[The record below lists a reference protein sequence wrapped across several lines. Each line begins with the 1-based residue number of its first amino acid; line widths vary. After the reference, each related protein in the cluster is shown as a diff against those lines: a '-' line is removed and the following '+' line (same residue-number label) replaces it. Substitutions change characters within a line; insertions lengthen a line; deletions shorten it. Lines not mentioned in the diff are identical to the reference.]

1 MNLLPR
7 LLLAAL
13 ACSVLPASAQ
23 TMYRCGNAFQDH
35 PCGSGQAG
43 QAIGTGASPAAAR
56 ASAASPRLSAECA
69 QRGIAAQK
77 IKWMRDAGKTQQD
90 QLAAAGQDQQELIAD
105 VYRRQG
111 TSVQVRA
118 AIEDDCIAEQE
129 RTAQASALLAAANR
143 AKGGNGAAASPGN
156 DGVATAP
163 PGAPPPTRTNA
174 DANAA
179 AGKAATCQQLTRA
192 LDDIRSRQRAG
203 GDVAT
208 METLRQQYLDLG
220 NRRRAAGC

>member
-1 MNLLPR
+1 MNLIPR
-7 LLLAAL
+7 LLLAAI
-13 ACSVLPASAQ
+13 ACSALPASAQ

-35 PCGSGQAG
+35 PCASGQAG
-43 QAIGTGASPAAAR
+43 QAIGTNASPAAAR
-56 ASAASPRLSAECA
+56 PSGPAPRLSAECA

-90 QLAAAGQDQQELIAD
+90 QLAAAGQDQQDLIAD

-118 AIEDDCIAEQE
+118 AIEDDCMAEQE

-143 AKGGNGAAASPGN
+143 AKGGSGPAAPPGN
-156 DGVATAP
+156 DSVATAP
-163 PGAPPPTRTNA
+163 TSAPPSARNMA
-174 DANAA
+174 EANAA
-179 AGKAATCQQLTRA
+179 ASKKATCQQLNSA
-192 LDDIRSRQRAG
+192 LEDVRSRQRSG
-203 GDVAT
+203 GDVGI
-208 METLRQQYLDLG
+208 METLRQQASDLA